1 MSLLTDKDIL
11 DILEPVTD
19 PALVAKLRDN
29 AEDLAIFMSEYSV
42 VAQAS
47 QAVTLKAV
55 AEWLKGR
62 STDHETPNYPGR
74 FITPRYNCDRCIQK
88 LMRLG
93 SKGKMPGEEK

>member
-1 MSLLTDKDIL
+1 MSLLRDKDIL

-47 QAVTLKAV
+47 QTKTLKAV
-55 AEWLKGR
+55 AEWGNADCDSECL
-62 STDHETPNYPGR
+62 DDLD
-74 FITPRYNCDRCIQK
+74 IPRRRRDCPACR
-88 LMRLG
+88 REG
-93 SKGKMPGEEK
+93 WFAFRKGKMPGEE

>member
-42 VAQAS
+42 VAGAS
-47 QAVTLKAV
+47 QTVTLKAV
-55 AEWLKGR
+55 AEWMDGKCDQMIHG
-62 STDHETPNYPGR
+62 S
-74 FITPRYNCDRCIQK
+74 ITLGQRLRRDCCYC
-88 LMRLG
+88 MRNMAEFAND
-93 SKGKMPGEEK
+93 GKMPGEEK